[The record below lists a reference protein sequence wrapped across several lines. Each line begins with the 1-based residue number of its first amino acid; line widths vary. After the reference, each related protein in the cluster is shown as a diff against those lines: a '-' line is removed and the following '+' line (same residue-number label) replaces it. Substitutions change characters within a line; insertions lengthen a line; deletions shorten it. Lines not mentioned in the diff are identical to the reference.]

1 MADDDRRIEAK
12 GTLVGRGSGT
22 TPERIAE
29 IQRRAEQVEK
39 LGRPPPTRSF
49 GDIMEA
55 KGAAPEGEEELSEK
69 EKRRRALPK
78 RGPRPALVHPAQRE
92 VYGREEEEEET
103 VILKG

>member
-1 MADDDRRIEAK
+1 
-12 GTLVGRGSGT
+12 
-22 TPERIAE
+22 
-29 IQRRAEQVEK
+29 
-39 LGRPPPTRSF
+39 
-49 GDIMEA
+49 MEA